1 MPPKKKQQEKLE
13 QQEQVK
19 QMINSRKEQRL
30 GVLLLNGF
38 RYLYKVTLLV
48 CLYRI
53 FLDHTEVIENRWIYR

>member
-19 QMINSRKEQRL
+19 QMISSRKEQRL

-38 RYLYKVTLLV
+38 RYLYKSNPSRL
-48 CLYRI
+48 
-53 FLDHTEVIENRWIYR
+53 FL